1 MRRQSGKYESFAIV
15 LLLGTRFGR
24 TAFDALFYAF
34 RNETLAMATS
44 VVGAFTTLQFVFML
58 SGTVVSIGTRRA
70 ARANQKNFGAG
81 NILAVF
87 TDDVG
92 IGRLGA
98 IHVTMGKSVC

>member
-1 MRRQSGKYESFAIV
+1 
-15 LLLGTRFGR
+15 
-24 TAFDALFYAF
+24 
-34 RNETLAMATS
+34 MATS